1 MVAGIILSAGKSE
14 RMGSPKALLQY
25 RGQSFLET
33 ILAAIA
39 SAGLAPAIVV
49 AGHHYDV
56 ISKSYPKAQIVFNP
70 DYLHGM
76 NTSVQAGIRA
86 LPAGLDG
93 VAVFLVDHPV
103 VDRQTIDALV
113 DRLAPGRIVV
123 PVHDGRR
130 GHPVI
135 FAADLFDEILGL
147 APDQG
152 LNTVVRRQAE
162 RVVEVFVENPG
173 VLRDIDTREQFE
185 RLLGENQ

>member
-1 MVAGIILSAGKSE
+1 
-14 RMGSPKALLQY
+14 
-25 RGQSFLET
+25 
-33 ILAAIA
+33 
-39 SAGLAPAIVV
+39 
-49 AGHHYDV
+49 
-56 ISKSYPKAQIVFNP
+56 
-70 DYLHGM
+70 M

-93 VAVFLVDHPV
+93 VAVFLVDHPM